1 MSAGTQEPPSTVK
14 CASGMMAESPIVTHH
29 NRPGGQVGPGMRPV
43 IEIPRG
49 SNPFAASPSVGVSRD
64 PSGIP
69 RYDELPETLL
79 DMLAGQVDSRPD
91 AEAIVELGAGRL
103 TYRQLWDRASRVA
116 GGLRAAGLK
125 PGDRVAVRYPAGLNW
140 VLAFW
145 GTVMAGGVAVAVN
158 TRSAPPE
165 VEFVLDDSGARVDL
179 AADTPLPDGQPYVTE
194 ELTRTDVAALF
205 YTSGTTGH
213 PKGVPTTHV
222 AFLTNTENSVRC
234 LGLPLDV
241 GAGMRTLI
249 SVPLFHVTGCNSQL
263 LAATRVGGA
272 SVVMPTLDLDELIAA
287 LPRERISLMVTVPAI
302 YSLLLRNKG
311 FQDVDVSG
319 VRWVGYGGAP
329 IAPSLVRAVKEAFP
343 RATVFNGYGMTE
355 TASLMTVL
363 PDSDAIEHADSV
375 GYAVPSVD
383 LGLVPFG
390 DDHAEGELVVRGANV
405 TTGYWNRREATEATI
420 ADGWLHTGDVVR
432 VDDAGRVH
440 IIDRLK
446 DIINRGG
453 ENVSS
458 VEVEAVLLAAPTV
471 ADACVLAV
479 PDEIMGE
486 KVGAVLFGGPN
497 DVDLSAVLDHCRER
511 LADFKVPQYVTVV
524 GEALPRNAGGKLLK
538 GKLREQVR
546 WGDPLR

>member
-1 MSAGTQEPPSTVK
+1 
-14 CASGMMAESPIVTHH
+14 
-29 NRPGGQVGPGMRPV
+29 V

-49 SNPFAASPSVGVSRD
+49 HNPFPTTGVSRD
-64 PSGIP
+64 ADGIP
-69 RYDELPETLL
+69 RYDELPATLL
-79 DMLAGQVDSRPD
+79 DMLAEQVERRPFS
-91 AEAIVELGAGRL
+91 EALVVLGADRL
-103 TYRQLWDRASRVA
+103 TYGQLWDRASRVA

-125 PGDRVAVRYPAGLNW
+125 PGDRVAVRYPAGINW

-158 TRSAPPE
+158 TRSARPE
-165 VEFVLDDSGARVDL
+165 VEFVLSDSGARVDL
-179 AADTPLPDGQPYVTE
+179 SADTPLPDGNPYVTE
-194 ELTRTDVAALF
+194 QLGRADTAALF

-213 PKGVPTTHV
+213 PKGVPTTHE
-222 AFLTNTENSVRC
+222 AFLTNTENAVRC
-234 LGLPLDV
+234 LEQPRDLGE
-241 GAGMRTLI
+241 GMRTLI

-263 LAATRVGGA
+263 LAATRLGGA
-272 SVVMPTLDLDELIAA
+272 SVIMPALNLDELIATLTA
-287 LPRERISLMVTVPAI
+287 EHISVMVTVPAI
-302 YSLLLRNKG
+302 YALMLRHKAFAG
-311 FQDVDVSG
+311 ADVSG

-329 IAPSLVRAVKEAFP
+329 IAPTLVGSLKQAFP
-343 RATVFNGYGMTE
+343 QATVFNGYGMTE

-363 PDSDAIEHADSV
+363 PDRDAVEHADSV

-383 LGLVPFG
+383 LGLLPFG
-390 DDHAEGELVVRGANV
+390 GDEPGVGELVTRGANV
-405 TTGYWNRREATEATI
+405 TAGYWNRPEATKFSEATF
-420 ADGWLHTGDVVR
+420 ANGWLHTGDVVR

-458 VEVEAVLLAAPTV
+458 VEVEAALLGAPNV

-479 PDEIMGE
+479 PDDVMGE
-486 KVGAVLFGGPN
+486 KVGAVLFSGGGEI
-497 DVDLSAVLDHCRER
+497 DVRAVLEHCRGQ

-524 GEALPRNAGGKLLK
+524 EEALPRNAGGKLLK
-538 GKLREQVR
+538 GKLRGQVH